1 MTKVFGLHLL
11 IMLVCLSWGVVGQAN
26 SAGAELP
33 DPVAINAEL
42 MTRNDERRS
51 SRIGDVVH
59 EDRRVLSTVNLV
71 PTRNVSDACD
81 SGWCHSLNIDKPLVF
96 AGYGPR
102 IFCTTT
108 QSGKRDTL
116 FSDYPSYS
124 CIQRSSTTG
133 LPDGIFGLKELSNS
147 ISVRPSK
154 LPSSVQIRV
163 VETPLSEY
171 PDWLIRTGR
180 NYIDGLFR
188 VRFLGLQEGKIV
200 FEIEHEPELPGSA
213 PSNVQRIQFD
223 MSDKEIIR
231 LPLIKEGTDYSEID
245 TGRMRLDGTY
255 YSGIIM
261 TVFHVDAES
270 IEYEIRNDNK
280 LIQLHQNGF
289 WQIRANGEG
298 VEVQTRYR

>member
-1 MTKVFGLHLL
+1 MTKVIGLHFLT
-11 IMLVCLSWGVVGQAN
+11 MLVCLSLGAVGQAN
-26 SAGAELP
+26 SAGVELP
-33 DPVAINAEL
+33 DPVVINVEL
-42 MTRNDERRS
+42 VTPNDERRS

-59 EDRRVLSTVNLV
+59 EDHRVLAAVNLV
-71 PTRNVSDACD
+71 PTRGVSDVCL
-81 SGWCHSLNIDKPLVF
+81 SGWCHSLSIDEPLAF

-124 CIQRSSTTG
+124 CIQRSRTNGRPES
-133 LPDGIFGLKELSNS
+133 IFGLKELSGS
-147 ISVRPSK
+147 ISVQPSK

-163 VETPLSEY
+163 AETPLSEY
-171 PDWLIRTGR
+171 PDWLIRSGR

-188 VRFLGLQEGKIV
+188 VRFLGLQGSKIV
-200 FEIEHEPELPGSA
+200 FEIEHEPELVGSA

-223 MSDKEIIR
+223 VSDKETIR

-245 TGRMRLDGTY
+245 TSRMRLDGTY

-270 IEYEIRNDNK
+270 IEYEIRNDNN

-298 VEVQTRYR
+298 VEVQTRSR